1 MDDFLNK
8 KLLTI
13 ILKSERYLRIAQ
25 GLANQGDYDVA
36 CSKAYYSIFY
46 IFEGLLSTKGLEFS
60 NHTTTIEAFN
70 EYFINTGKF
79 SSDLS
84 EKINNLSGLIQI
96 LNHNLETKITHEMAY
111 QDIYIAGSILE
122 ECKNYLRENGFI

>member
-1 MDDFLNK
+1 MDDLLSK

-60 NHTTTIEAFN
+60 NHTSTIEAFK
-70 EYFINTGKF
+70 EYFVDTGIF
-79 SSDLS
+79 SSNLS
-84 EKINNLSGLIQI
+84 EKINTLSGLRQI
-96 LNHNLETKITHEMAY
+96 TNHNLETKITHEIAY
-111 QDIYIAGSILE
+111 QDVYIAGSILE
-122 ECKNYLRENGFI
+122 DCKNYLRENGFI